1 MVNEIELVLLI
12 LISAA
17 SFLSIGTGIAFGT
30 ANDMNNTGDNNP
42 TVVNATNSTI
52 TANVTGGDTV
62 TIPILPKDTN
72 NKLFLN

>member
-1 MVNEIELVLLI
+1 
-12 LISAA
+12 
-17 SFLSIGTGIAFGT
+17 
-30 ANDMNNTGDNNP
+30 MNNTGDNNP

-72 NKLFLN
+72 NKLF